1 MDGAPSNTRRLTTQ
15 HMPLTTDSLQLF
27 GLDLGRGWQALRQL
41 WHSAQQQPPLSWL
54 TPDLPIRVL
63 HADGRIALWLGQQQA
78 VTDPDD
84 KALAAA
90 RFEAIEV
97 PEALLLHK
105 SFTLPPMAVT
115 DSVRAIELEAQSSS
129 PFAPHDL
136 VWGYQMSNSEA
147 SADTGGGHVHLVL
160 ASRQH
165 VQAHVQNVRA
175 QLSHPEGLPEV
186 WARSTPLGTP
196 SLPPVVLPGW
206 GEAARQHAAA
216 QRRHLA
222 YGLLL
227 CISVLLCAIAL
238 TPTAQLRLRAIEAT
252 HAYEALQQQA
262 APAQAQREA
271 YLHSVEQLTQ
281 VRGVLAERAA
291 PLRLLQLLTE
301 TLPDG
306 SFLHSLKTQGLKV
319 TVQGM
324 TPDAA
329 ALMQA
334 LGRVPGLRE
343 VKAPSA
349 AVRNPGASLDSFL
362 IEFQL
367 DPDLLSQAPP
377 ASVAPPADA
386 ATSATSSPPA
396 AQTAQDAQPPATAA
410 STQALPIAA
419 VASEPAAQPLNT
431 APRKSRFSMGG
442 S

>member
-147 SADTGGGHVHLVL
+147 STDTGGGHVHLVL

-165 VQAHVQNVRA
+165 VQAHVQNVRT
-175 QLSHPEGLPEV
+175 QLNHPEGLPEV
-186 WARSTPLGTP
+186 WARSTPLGT
-196 SLPPVVLPGW
+196 SSSPPVVLPGW
-206 GEAARQHAAA
+206 GEAARQRAAA

-252 HAYEALQQQA
+252 HAYEVLQQQA

-271 YLHSVEQLTQ
+271 YLHSVEQLDQ
-281 VRGVLAERAA
+281 VRALLSERTAHL
-291 PLRLLQLLTE
+291 PLLQLLTE
-301 TLPDG
+301 SLPDG
-306 SFLHSLKTQGLKV
+306 TYLHNLKTQGLKV
-319 TVQGM
+319 TMQGM

-334 LGRVPGLRE
+334 LGRIEGLRE
-343 VKAPSA
+343 VRAPSA
-349 AVRNPGASLDSFL
+349 AVRNPGASLDNFQV
-362 IEFQL
+362 EFQL
-367 DPDLLSQAPP
+367 DPALLSQVPAALQATSVTQDAPTSTPMVPTPQPVTESSP
-377 ASVAPPADA
+377 ASAL
-386 ATSATSSPPA
+386 
-396 AQTAQDAQPPATAA
+396 
-410 STQALPIAA
+410 ST
-419 VASEPAAQPLNT
+419 ASEPTPQPLTT
-431 APRKSRFSMGG
+431 APRKGRFSMGG
-442 S
+442 

>member
-1 MDGAPSNTRRLTTQ
+1 
-15 HMPLTTDSLQLF
+15 
-27 GLDLGRGWQALRQL
+27 
-41 WHSAQQQPPLSWL
+41 
-54 TPDLPIRVL
+54 
-63 HADGRIALWLGQQQA
+63 
-78 VTDPDD
+78 
-84 KALAAA
+84 
-90 RFEAIEV
+90 
-97 PEALLLHK
+97 
-105 SFTLPPMAVT
+105 
-115 DSVRAIELEAQSSS
+115 
-129 PFAPHDL
+129 
-136 VWGYQMSNSEA
+136 
-147 SADTGGGHVHLVL
+147 
-160 ASRQH
+160 
-165 VQAHVQNVRA
+165 
-175 QLSHPEGLPEV
+175 
-186 WARSTPLGTP
+186 
-196 SLPPVVLPGW
+196 
-206 GEAARQHAAA
+206 
-216 QRRHLA
+216 
-222 YGLLL
+222 
-227 CISVLLCAIAL
+227 VLLCAIAL

-252 HAYEALQQQA
+252 HAYEVLQQQA

-396 AQTAQDAQPPATAA
+396 AQTAQDAPPPATAA

>member
-1 MDGAPSNTRRLTTQ
+1 MS
-15 HMPLTTDSLQLF
+15 LTTDSLQLF
-27 GLDLGRGWQALRQL
+27 GLDLRRGWQALRQL

-54 TPDLPIRVL
+54 TPDLPVRVL
-63 HADGRIALWLGQQQA
+63 HADGSVALWLGHQRTVLDSDA
-78 VTDPDD
+78 PPP
-84 KALAAA
+84 AAA

-115 DSVRAIELEAQSSS
+115 DSLRAIELEAQSSN

-147 SADTGGGHVHLVL
+147 SADTGGGRVHLVL

-165 VQAHVQNVRA
+165 LQAHVQHVRT
-175 QLSHPEGLPEV
+175 QLRHPERLPEV
-186 WARSTPLGTP
+186 WARSTAQDTP
-196 SLPPVVLPGW
+196 SLPPVVFPGW
-206 GEAARQHAAA
+206 GEAARQRAGA

-227 CISVLLCAIAL
+227 GMATLLCAIAL

-271 YLHSVEQLTQ
+271 YLHNIEQLTE
-281 VRGVLAERAA
+281 VRSLLAERAA
-291 PLRLLQLLTE
+291 PLRLLQLLTDA
-301 TLPDG
+301 LPDG

-319 TVQGM
+319 TIQGM
-324 TPDAA
+324 APDAA
-329 ALMQA
+329 VLMQA
-334 LGRVPGLRE
+334 LGRIPGLRE
-343 VKAPSA
+343 VRAPSA

-367 DPDLLSQAPP
+367 DPELLSQAPP
-377 ASVAPPADA
+377 VPAAPPANATTSDA
-386 ATSATSSPPA
+386 SAPPPPQTGHDVQTPPA
-396 AQTAQDAQPPATAA
+396 APATAA
-410 STQALPIAA
+410 STSIPAA
-419 VASEPAAQPLNT
+419 PVPTATPEPAAQPLSPP
-431 APRKSRFSMGG
+431 PRKSRFSMGG

>member
-1 MDGAPSNTRRLTTQ
+1 MSLTTN
-15 HMPLTTDSLQLF
+15 SLQLF
-27 GLDLGRGWQALRQL
+27 GLDLGRGWHALCQL
-41 WHSAQQQPPLSWL
+41 WRSAQQQPPLSWL
-54 TPDLPIRVL
+54 TPDLPVRVL
-63 HADGRIALWLGQQQA
+63 HADGRVALWQGHQHA
-78 VTDPDD
+78 VPDPDD

-90 RFEAIEV
+90 PFEAIEA

-105 SFTLPPMAVT
+105 SFTLPPMAAA
-115 DSVRAIELEAQSSS
+115 DSLRAIALEAQSSS

-136 VWGYQMSNSEA
+136 VWGYQLADPA
-147 SADTGGGHVHLVL
+147 SASNAAGGHVHLVL

-165 VQAHVQNVRA
+165 LQAHVQSVRA
-175 QLSHPEGLPEV
+175 QLHQAERLPEV
-186 WARSTPLGTP
+186 WARSTALGTP
-196 SLPPVVLPGW
+196 SLAPVVLSGW
-206 GEAARQHAAA
+206 GEAARQRAAA

-227 CISVLLCAIAL
+227 GISALLCAIAL

-271 YLHSVEQLTQ
+271 YLHNIEQLTQ
-281 VRGVLAERAA
+281 VRSLLAERAA

-319 TVQGM
+319 TIQGM

-329 ALMQA
+329 VLMQA

-367 DPDLLSQAPP
+367 DPELLSQAPP
-377 ASVAPPADA
+377 TPTPAPADATTNDASSTPTPQTGHDVQAPPAA
-386 ATSATSSPPA
+386 PA
-396 AQTAQDAQPPATAA
+396 PTA
-410 STQALPIAA
+410 
-419 VASEPAAQPLNT
+419 ASEPAAEPPST
-431 APRKSRFSMGG
+431 PPRKSRFSMGG

>member
-1 MDGAPSNTRRLTTQ
+1 M
-15 HMPLTTDSLQLF
+15 
-27 GLDLGRGWQALRQL
+27 
-41 WHSAQQQPPLSWL
+41 
-54 TPDLPIRVL
+54 
-63 HADGRIALWLGQQQA
+63 
-78 VTDPDD
+78 
-84 KALAAA
+84 
-90 RFEAIEV
+90 
-97 PEALLLHK
+97 
-105 SFTLPPMAVT
+105 
-115 DSVRAIELEAQSSS
+115 
-129 PFAPHDL
+129 
-136 VWGYQMSNSEA
+136 
-147 SADTGGGHVHLVL
+147 
-160 ASRQH
+160 
-165 VQAHVQNVRA
+165 
-175 QLSHPEGLPEV
+175 
-186 WARSTPLGTP
+186 
-196 SLPPVVLPGW
+196 
-206 GEAARQHAAA
+206 
-216 QRRHLA
+216 
-222 YGLLL
+222 
-227 CISVLLCAIAL
+227 
-238 TPTAQLRLRAIEAT
+238 
-252 HAYEALQQQA
+252 
-262 APAQAQREA
+262 
-271 YLHSVEQLTQ
+271 
-281 VRGVLAERAA
+281 RGVLAERAA

-396 AQTAQDAQPPATAA
+396 AQTAPDAPPPATAA